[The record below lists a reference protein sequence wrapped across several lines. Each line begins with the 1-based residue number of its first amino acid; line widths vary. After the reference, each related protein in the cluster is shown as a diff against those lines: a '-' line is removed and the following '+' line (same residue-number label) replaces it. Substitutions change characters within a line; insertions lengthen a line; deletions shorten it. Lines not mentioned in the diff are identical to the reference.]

1 MNPNPL
7 GPSWL
12 PKVGAIICIVGVG
25 LRKHTNPSVSF
36 WADILEQV
44 GILITGWFAR
54 QNNVSSEQAGVSKPD
69 PSAQAGVKALMLV
82 FALTLLSG
90 CSSILPGND
99 PLVVRAEQT
108 EKTAISTFKAF
119 VHIEAANREFLRKLD
134 PNIKV
139 VADKVRSDSTNWV
152 MSLDRVVL
160 AYKHNRSESNN
171 VNVAT
176 ALATLE
182 ASLAETQKYLSQ
194 AKSK

>member
-1 MNPNPL
+1 MNQLTL

-12 PKVGAIICIVGVG
+12 PKVGALICVIGVG

-44 GILITGWFAR
+44 GILITGWFVR
-54 QNNVSSEQAGVSKPD
+54 QNNVSSEQVGVSKPD
-69 PSAQAGVKALMLV
+69 PSAQAGVKTLMLL
-82 FALTLLSG
+82 FAFVMLTG
-90 CSSILPGND
+90 CGTILPGND

-108 EKTAISTFKAF
+108 EKTAIATFSAF
-119 VHIEAANREFLRKLD
+119 VHIEAANRDFLRKLNPD
-134 PNIKV
+134 IKT
-139 VADKVRSDSTNWV
+139 VADKVRLDSTNWV
-152 MSLDRVVL
+152 SSLDRVIL
-160 AYKHNRSESNN
+160 AYKHNRNESNS

-194 AKSK
+194 SKPK